1 MNRLFIL
8 IMKFIKLKK
17 ENMNKLFSP
26 LFIGFILIGCHPPK
40 QNNQSIETADISIE
54 IPDFDAD
61 SAYVF
66 LVKQVEF
73 TPRVPNTKAHKDCAA
88 FLINTLGR
96 FADTVISQPI
106 TAKAY
111 NGTLLNGQNI
121 VGVFNPEAR
130 RRILLAAHWD
140 SRPYADHD
148 PDPAN
153 RRTPIDGANDGA
165 SGVAVLLEVARQLRL
180 NPVETGIDIVFFD
193 LEDYGAPEDER
204 TRGGEDFWCLGAQA
218 WAKNPHV
225 KNYQAQYGILLDM
238 VGGKGAQFS
247 KEAISMEYAPDIVE
261 KVWYRAKL
269 LGFDSYF
276 LNKTT
281 SQILD
286 DHWYINTRT
295 NIPMID
301 IIEYEANSNTGFNQ
315 HWHTLSDNFDNI
327 DKETLSVVGK
337 VMLSVLRSEK

>member
-1 MNRLFIL
+1 
-8 IMKFIKLKK
+8 
-17 ENMNKLFSP
+17 MNKLFFC
-26 LFIGFILIGCHPPK
+26 LLIGIIFIGCEPQK
-40 QNNQSIETADISIE
+40 QNNQSNENESVSIE
-54 IPDFDAD
+54 IPEFDTD
-61 SAYVF
+61 SAYFF

-88 FLINTLGR
+88 FLINTLER
-96 FADTVISQPI
+96 FADTVINQPI
-106 TAKAY
+106 TAKAH

-130 RRILLAAHWD
+130 KRILLAAHWD

-180 NPVETGIDIVFFD
+180 NPVEIGVDIVFFD
-193 LEDYGAPEDER
+193 LEDYGAPQDER
-204 TRGGEDFWCLGAQA
+204 TQSGDDFWCLGSQA
-218 WAKNPHV
+218 WAKNQHV

-238 VGGKGAQFS
+238 VGGKGAQFL
-247 KEAISMEYAPDIVE
+247 KESISMQYAPDIVE
-261 KVWYRAKL
+261 KVWYRTQL

-276 LNKTT
+276 LNKET
-281 SQILD
+281 SPILD

-301 IIEYEANSNTGFNQ
+301 IIEYDANSNTGFNK
-315 HWHTLSDNFDNI
+315 HWHTLSDNLDNI
-327 DKETLSVVGK
+327 DKNMLSIVGK
-337 VMLSVLRSEK
+337 VLLSVLRSEK